1 MVVEPGGIPHQLVT
15 GTAAGTLK
23 FLDFR
28 VQSSSQLH
36 SATSSSSSAPP
47 EAEVGVW
54 KTVEA
59 HNKGGLSAMAA
70 HPYASLMATATTS
83 QVCRS
88 EALSMHRPA
97 SWVSLQ
103 SHQAKINGLPQKPLA
118 LLQPQRRVSM
128 AQKVGMAAGVFGT
141 DFQCCYMQVVK
152 LWSPR
157 GEQLGVIRAQTSF
170 LGQRI
175 GPINCLVFHPYRLLL
190 ASGGGD
196 PIIAM

>member
-1 MVVEPGGIPHQLVT
+1 MVMEPGGIPHQLVT

-36 SATSSSSSAPP
+36 SATSSSSGPP

-59 HNKGGLSAMAA
+59 HNKGGLSSMAA

-83 QVCRS
+83 QVCWD
-88 EALSMHRPA
+88 EALSRHRPSA
-97 SWVSLQ
+97 RVSLQ
-103 SHQAKINGLPQKPLA
+103 SHQADQGPARETAATSKARLYGL
-118 LLQPQRRVSM
+118 
-128 AQKVGMAAGVFGT
+128 KVGMAAGLPGT
-141 DFQCCYMQVVK
+141 NFRCRWMQVVK